1 MDPVVVELSAWTQ
14 RVPTVTRGSLR
25 RRSVASLIVGGLLGL
40 VAAGGLVASLVLD
53 RVDVR
58 LLGLAFLGVA
68 AVFMIWNAIRYLRH
82 LPSGSDADPVK
93 FTAPFAFVISDDA
106 LHFPGRFDTDPDD
119 WPLAETVVVATAGRS
134 GGSLVLRCPGRKSRR
149 FFGKALVLPPSE
161 ISRLVE
167 ERRGVLRA

>member
-14 RVPTVTRGSLR
+14 RMPTVARGSLR

-40 VAAGGLVASLVLD
+40 VAVGGLVASLVLG
-53 RVDVR
+53 RVDAR

-68 AVFMIWNAIRYLRH
+68 AFFMIWNALRYLRH
-82 LPSGSDADPVK
+82 LPAGADEAPVQ
-93 FTAPFAFVISDDA
+93 FAAPYAFVISDDA
-106 LHFPGRFDTDPDD
+106 LHFPGRFDSDPED
-119 WPLAETVVVATAGRS
+119 WPLADTVVVATAGRS

-167 ERRGVLRA
+167 ERRGALLA